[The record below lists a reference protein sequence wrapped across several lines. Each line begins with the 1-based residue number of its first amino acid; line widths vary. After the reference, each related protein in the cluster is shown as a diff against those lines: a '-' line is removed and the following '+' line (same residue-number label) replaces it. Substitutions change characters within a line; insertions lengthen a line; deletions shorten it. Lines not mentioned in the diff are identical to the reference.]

1 MFSAR
6 CVPNMYHFCTFSAQ
20 NTTENRA
27 TVSALLGQPAVGITT
42 PRFRRYDAPPRAG
55 WRNTATRPPAT
66 PLRARAAPRKGIL
79 AELAPEHFCTDL
91 VWE

>member
-27 TVSALLGQPAVGITT
+27 TVSALLGQPAVGTTT

-55 WRNTATRPPAT
+55 WRNTATSPRAT
-66 PLRARAAPRKGIL
+66 PLWARSTPKTAFRAAEPPKQF
-79 AELAPEHFCTDL
+79 ASD
-91 VWE
+91 